1 MSSISVS
8 SGSGYLPPV
17 NAPQSAPTTAAN
29 ADLGVNAA
37 PTQTSQ
43 AASDN
48 ANAAAS
54 ASTPPPSIV
63 PAAPTGAGTTFDIYA

>member
-37 PTQTSQ
+37 PTQSSQ
-43 AASDN
+43 AAIVN

-54 ASTPPPSIV
+54 ASAPQPSVV
-63 PAAPTGAGTTFDIYA
+63 PAAPSGAGSNVDIYA

>member
-37 PTQTSQ
+37 PTQSSQ

-54 ASTPPPSIV
+54 ASAPPPTVV
-63 PAAPTGAGTTFDIYA
+63 PSAPSGSGTNVDVYA